1 MLRKE
6 DSAEKNLRKLTT
18 ESYIWSKH
26 NVLLDGD
33 SLNLFLYISISMARL
48 WCDHVQNLA
57 DCYKLIKSLF
67 ILLPLNKMRLF
78 G

>member
-1 MLRKE
+1 MLRKD
-6 DSAEKNLRKLTT
+6 DSAEKSLRKIMT
-18 ESYIWSKH
+18 ESYVWFKQ

-33 SLNLFLYISISMARL
+33 PLNLFLYTSISLARL

-67 ILLPLNKMRLF
+67 ILLPLNKM
-78 G
+78 